1 MAKKKVSIISPIR
14 RSLPTLGCM
23 SPVYNREFEEE
34 NLLPVIRAGFV
45 VLDAADLTPYGID
58 PTDVNKIKK
67 LDPKPKASSGGGGG
81 GGSQQQGGPKAQ
93 APGSPPQQ

>member
-23 SPVYNREFEEE
+23 SPQYNREFEEE

-58 PTDVNKIKK
+58 STNVNKIKK
-67 LDPKPKASSGGGGG
+67 LDPKPKAPSGGGGG
-81 GGSQQQGGPKAQ
+81 GGQAPKQ
-93 APGSPPQQ
+93 APGNPPQQ

>member
-23 SPVYNREFEEE
+23 SPQYNREFEEE

-58 PTDVNKIKK
+58 STNVNKIKK
-67 LDPKPKASSGGGGG
+67 LDPKPKGGGGGTPPTPKPPSGGGGT
-81 GGSQQQGGPKAQ
+81 
-93 APGSPPQQ
+93 PQQ

>member
-23 SPVYNREFEEE
+23 SPQYNREFEEE
-34 NLLPVIRAGFV
+34 NLLPVVRAGFV

-58 PTDVNKIKK
+58 STNVNKIKK
-67 LDPKPKASSGGGGG
+67 LDPKPKAPSGGGGG
-81 GGSQQQGGPKAQ
+81 GGTKAQAQ
-93 APGSPPQQ
+93 APGNPPQQ

>member
-23 SPVYNREFEEE
+23 SPQYNREFEEE
-34 NLLPVIRAGFV
+34 NLLPVVRAGFV

-58 PTDVNKIKK
+58 STNVNKIKK
-67 LDPKPKASSGGGGG
+67 LEPKPKGGGGGTSTTPKPPSGGGGT
-81 GGSQQQGGPKAQ
+81 
-93 APGSPPQQ
+93 PQQ

>member
-67 LDPKPKASSGGGGG
+67 LEPKPKQSSGGGGG
-81 GGSQQQGGPKAQ
+81 GGQGPKAQAQ

>member
-23 SPVYNREFEEE
+23 SPQYNREFEEE
-34 NLLPVIRAGFV
+34 NLLPVVRAGFV

-58 PTDVNKIKK
+58 STNVNKIKK
-67 LDPKPKASSGGGGG
+67 LDPKPKGGGGG
-81 GGSQQQGGPKAQ
+81 GGQSPQAPKAQ
-93 APGSPPQQ
+93 SPGNPPQQ

>member
-34 NLLPVIRAGFV
+34 NLLPVVRAGFV
-45 VLDAADLTPYGID
+45 VVDAADLTPYGID

-67 LDPKPKASSGGGGG
+67 LDPKPKAPSGGGGG
-81 GGSQQQGGPKAQ
+81 GQGPKAQ

>member
-1 MAKKKVSIISPIR
+1 MAKMKVSIISPIR

-34 NLLPVIRAGFV
+34 NLLPVVRAGFV
-45 VLDAADLTPYGID
+45 VVDAADLTPYGID

-67 LDPKPKASSGGGGG
+67 LDPKPKAPSGGGGG
-81 GGSQQQGGPKAQ
+81 GPQQGGPKAQ

>member
-1 MAKKKVSIISPIR
+1 MAKMKVSIISPIR

-34 NLLPVIRAGFV
+34 NLLPVVRAGFV
-45 VLDAADLTPYGID
+45 VVDATDLTPIGID

-67 LDPKPKASSGGGGG
+67 LTPKPAGGGGG
-81 GGSQQQGGPKAQ
+81 GGPKAQSQ
-93 APGSPPQQ
+93 APGSPPHQ

>member
-1 MAKKKVSIISPIR
+1 MAKMKVSIISPIR

-34 NLLPVIRAGFV
+34 NLLPVVRAGFV
-45 VLDAADLTPYGID
+45 VVDAADLTPIGID

-67 LDPKPKASSGGGGG
+67 LTPKPAGGGGG
-81 GGSQQQGGPKAQ
+81 GGSSQQGGGPKAQSQ
-93 APGSPPQQ
+93 APGSPPHQ